1 MFTNKNNLSM
11 ALAMFLAYDDYD
23 LQDKAENQLSV
34 TDLLKPTRQLIL
46 RQRVAKKED
55 AELVDVT
62 SRTSS
67 AIGRAIH
74 NTMEDIIKDP
84 IKREIALVNLG
95 VPKRVRDKIIVNPE
109 GEVPAGMIP
118 VYLEQRSHREIDGY
132 IISGKYDLVWDG
144 RVEDNKSTG
153 TFTYTNK
160 TKDEDY
166 VLQGSIY
173 RWLNPEIIFDDFMA
187 INYLFTDW
195 KKFEQLQRP
204 DVYPPADAHTQ
215 RFDLLTIE
223 NTEAFIRGRIR
234 EIKAYKDADEPSL
247 PECTAKELW
256 MSEPVFKYY
265 ADPNKMTRATKNFT
279 SAGEA
284 AAYKAKQGK
293 GIVVEVSGEAK
304 ACAYCAGYE
313 LCSQKDKLI
322 AQGLLKPKE

>member
-1 MFTNKNNLSM
+1 MEEKINLIKGDCLEVMKDIPDKSIDAIIADLPYGVTQNK
-11 ALAMFLAYDDYD
+11 YDII
-23 LQDKAENQLSV
+23 LPFDKLWEQYE
-34 TDLLKPTRQLIL
+34 R
-46 RQRVAKKED
+46 
-55 AELVDVT
+55 
-62 SRTSS
+62 
-67 AIGRAIH
+67 
-74 NTMEDIIKDP
+74 IIKDNG
-84 IKREIALVNLG
+84 A
-95 VPKRVRDKIIVNPE
+95 IVLFGQGLFFVDLINSNRK
-109 GEVPAGMIP
+109 
-118 VYLEQRSHREIDGY
+118 LF
-132 IISGKYDLVWDG
+132 KYDLVWDG

-173 RWLNPEIIFDDFMA
+173 RWINPEIIFDDFMA

-223 NTEAFIRGRIR
+223 NTETFIRGRIR
-234 EIKAYKDADEPSL
+234 EIKTYKDVDEPSL